1 MNFLSLPCTRDRWD
15 LDLSTLRKTCIF
27 ISWTTRVHE
36 IELFRITDC
45 VKKKKKKEKTAPMI
59 KISWQSRDITWLSRF
74 DEKNCLSGFTVTST
88 RTLSKRENLD
98 NCEPRGEGLA
108 SRLPAR
114 TRIIVVLWWAPDTS
128 LLSLRES
135 LPLDS
140 SLSLS
145 FHSLVSLHGFRAFHA
160 KFRTA
165 RACEANDY
173 DLWLRFDDRNHG
185 LLAFTNFITGR
196 KEILRET
203 CSISLFSF
211 RYSDHREISSLAIRC
226 SEVPRGRPGNFT
238 LISKRNVFLAWKRK
252 DSLWCA
258 PFPLERRK
266 NFSLR
271 FGINSNS
278 S

>member
-1 MNFLSLPCTRDRWD
+1 MISLYRFLTSIMNFLSLPCTRDRWD

-27 ISWTTRVHE
+27 ISWTTRVHG

-45 VKKKKKKEKTAPMI
+45 VKKKKKERTAPMI

-140 SLSLS
+140 SLSLVPLS
-145 FHSLVSLHGFRAFHA
+145 RLASRFPRVS
-160 KFRTA
+160 
-165 RACEANDY
+165 
-173 DLWLRFDDRNHG
+173 
-185 LLAFTNFITGR
+185 
-196 KEILRET
+196 
-203 CSISLFSF
+203 
-211 RYSDHREISSLAIRC
+211 REISHSTRLR
-226 SEVPRGRPGNFT
+226 V
-238 LISKRNVFLAWKRK
+238 
-252 DSLWCA
+252 
-258 PFPLERRK
+258 ER
-266 NFSLR
+266 LR
-271 FGINSNS
+271 FMITIRRS
-278 S
+278 

>member
-1 MNFLSLPCTRDRWD
+1 MSCTRVVWRNHDISLSVSYLHNEFFIFSLHERPMRPWFIDTEKNLYIYFLDDEGARDRTFSYHR
-15 LDLSTLRKTCIF
+15 LC
-27 ISWTTRVHE
+27 
-36 IELFRITDC
+36 
-45 VKKKKKKEKTAPMI
+45 KKKKKKEKTAPMI

-165 RACEANDY
+165 RVER
-173 DLWLRFDDRNHG
+173 LRFM
-185 LLAFTNFITGR
+185 IT
-196 KEILRET
+196 
-203 CSISLFSF
+203 
-211 RYSDHREISSLAIRC
+211 IRR
-226 SEVPRGRPGNFT
+226 S
-238 LISKRNVFLAWKRK
+238 
-252 DSLWCA
+252 
-258 PFPLERRK
+258 
-266 NFSLR
+266 
-271 FGINSNS
+271 
-278 S
+278 

>member
-27 ISWTTRVHE
+27 ISWTTRVHG

-45 VKKKKKKEKTAPMI
+45 VKKKKKEKTPRPMI

-165 RACEANDY
+165 RVER
-173 DLWLRFDDRNHG
+173 LRFM
-185 LLAFTNFITGR
+185 IT
-196 KEILRET
+196 
-203 CSISLFSF
+203 
-211 RYSDHREISSLAIRC
+211 IRR
-226 SEVPRGRPGNFT
+226 S
-238 LISKRNVFLAWKRK
+238 
-252 DSLWCA
+252 
-258 PFPLERRK
+258 
-266 NFSLR
+266 
-271 FGINSNS
+271 
-278 S
+278 